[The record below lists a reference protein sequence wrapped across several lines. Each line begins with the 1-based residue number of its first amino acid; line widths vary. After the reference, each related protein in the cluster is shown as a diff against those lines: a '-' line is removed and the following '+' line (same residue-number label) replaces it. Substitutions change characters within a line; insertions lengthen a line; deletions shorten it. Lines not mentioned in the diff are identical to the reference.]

1 MSQGELT
8 CRACTSE
15 DDFRQ
20 CVQVQKGVWGYADPE
35 VVPARLF
42 VVARKIGGQVFG
54 AFAPGTRMVG
64 FLVALPGIRGGQSYL
79 HSHMLGVLPEY
90 QNRGVGRQLKL
101 MQRDDALAHGIR
113 SVEWTFD
120 PLELKNAFINLE
132 RLGVVVSRYV
142 PNLYGASSSAL
153 QAGLPT
159 DRLVA
164 EWWVDTPR
172 VARVLGGGPASC
184 GPALRLH
191 VPLEIGEIKR
201 ADRERA
207 LEIQQRLRCEFEK
220 AFAEGWVVT
229 GFDRNGA
236 YLLQKGETISL

>member
-1 MSQGELT
+1 MSQGKVT
-8 CRACTSE
+8 FRACTTL

-20 CVQVQKGVWGYADPE
+20 CVQVQKAVWGYADPE
-35 VVPARLF
+35 LVPARLF
-42 VVARKIGGQVFG
+42 AVAQKIGGQVFG
-54 AFAPGTRMVG
+54 AFAPGARMVG
-64 FLVALPGIRGGQSYL
+64 FLVALPAIRRGQAYL
-79 HSHMLGVLPEY
+79 HSHMLGVLPED
-90 QNRGVGRQLKL
+90 QNRGVGRRLKL
-101 MQRDDALAHGIR
+101 MQRDDALARGIR

-132 RLGVVVSRYV
+132 RLGVVVGRYV
-142 PNLYGASSSAL
+142 ANLYGSSSSAL
-153 QAGLPT
+153 QGGLPT

-172 VARVLGGGPASC
+172 VARVLGGGPGSY

-191 VPLEIGEIKR
+191 VPPEIGEIKR

-207 LEIQQRLRCEFEK
+207 LEIQQHLRCEFEK

-229 GFDRNGA
+229 GFDRSGA
-236 YLLQKGETISL
+236 YLLQKRETLPL

>member
-1 MSQGELT
+1 
-8 CRACTSE
+8 
-15 DDFRQ
+15 
-20 CVQVQKGVWGYADPE
+20 
-35 VVPARLF
+35 
-42 VVARKIGGQVFG
+42 
-54 AFAPGTRMVG
+54 MV
-64 FLVALPGIRGGQSYL
+64 
-79 HSHMLGVLPEY
+79 
-90 QNRGVGRQLKL
+90 N
-101 MQRDDALAHGIR
+101 
-113 SVEWTFD
+113 
-120 PLELKNAFINLE
+120 
-132 RLGVVVSRYV
+132 RYV

-153 QAGLPT
+153 QGGLPT

-184 GPALRLH
+184 GSALRLH
-191 VPLEIGEIKR
+191 VPPEIGEIKR

-236 YLLQKGETISL
+236 YLLQRGETLSL

>member
-20 CVQVQKGVWGYADPE
+20 CVQVQKAVWGYADPE

-54 AFAPGTRMVG
+54 AFGPGARMVG
-64 FLVALPGIRGGQSYL
+64 FLVALPGIRRGQSYL

-90 QNRGVGRQLKL
+90 QNRGVGRRLKL
-101 MQRDDALAHGIR
+101 MQRDDALARCIR

-172 VARVLGGGPASC
+172 VARVLGGGPASF

-191 VPLEIGEIKR
+191 VPPEIGEIKR

-229 GFDRNGA
+229 GSDRNGA
-236 YLLQKGETISL
+236 YLLQKGETLS